1 MGGFTQVVWGA
12 YFNIYGIYT
21 GEVPSVWEESTK
33 LGYIGWE
40 HSLPPPPPPRHGHQL
55 PTHLPPTMGKPVFF
69 ICQGT
74 LPLIMFGGIFGF
86 DIERKFN
93 FN

>member
-40 HSLPPPPPPRHGHQL
+40 HSLPPPPPSRHGHQL
-55 PTHLPPTMGKPVFF
+55 PTH
-69 ICQGT
+69 
-74 LPLIMFGGIFGF
+74 PLLLWENLYFLYVR
-86 DIERKFN
+86 ELYH
-93 FN
+93 